1 MFGNVNIMITL
12 ITGSNHIQR
21 KALMSALTLSN
32 PTSATTSYLFFTKEF
47 YDENILDWSYEPN
60 NDLYFLFSQHD
71 ESYQNIVQYD
81 KNLVDKH
88 YHIVQGS
95 EWSAVYEFDR
105 ITENLADINTLT
117 NAKKYIFN
125 HHHLFVGLQPYLNNQ
140 LFRIFKSICF
150 FVYILSIIYA
160 VLATFQYKDVNQ
172 IQQVQFYSLFLACV
186 SSGFL
191 MSFTTF
197 RKVAY
202 E

>member
-1 MFGNVNIMITL
+1 MITL

-32 PTSATTSYLFFTKEF
+32 PTSAITSYLCFTKEF
-47 YDENILDWSYEPN
+47 YDENILDWSCEPN
-60 NDLYFLFSQHD
+60 NDLYFLFSQYD
-71 ESYQNIVQYD
+71 ESYHNILQYD
-81 KNLVDKH
+81 KTLVDKH

-95 EWSAVYEFDR
+95 DWSAVYEFDR

-125 HHHLFVGLQPYLNNQ
+125 HHYLFVGLQPYLNNQ
-140 LFRIFKSICF
+140 LFKIFKAICF
-150 FVYILSIIYA
+150 FVYIFSIIQA
-160 VLATFQYKDVNQ
+160 VIATYLYKDIQQ
-172 IQQVQFYSLFLACV
+172 IQQVQFYALFLAVV